1 MSKNRITF
9 HIFLIFLTL
18 FLPFWVH
25 NSSDDIVAKEINES
39 SLDYYRSTTCNIS
52 LFEVVRENLNNE
64 IEIIYHTNNYVRA
77 DCFGKVTGL
86 DFVNNKY
93 QVSIGTNSIFTFT
106 LQAAVW
112 CLMLNA
118 FIVGHKKKISLLA
131 TVPLSIF
138 FVYQQIS
145 EERFYSD
152 SNVYYSNLLEVN
164 NYYLIILFLSIYLIF
179 VFLSLKDF
187 YLEEKFLNMVPF
199 TFLFIGT
206 FNGFNLN
213 FLVLIISFFGLKNLN
228 NKKNIFA
235 TYNIVYFLFSI
246 IWVFTSS
253 RDDASFFDGDKLRGF
268 INSSNNLNSL
278 IYWVILF
285 LLLINGFVYLINF
298 SKVNVKTVAK
308 SSILTSG
315 LVVLLGIVGS
325 ISPLFNLYNFLF
337 FGQNKRGIDKLESI
351 AGNTWRGFSASA
363 ESIGEFYGFTILLF
377 LILALLK
384 KIKLS
389 IYYFP
394 FLIFGVFGLYRAN
407 NFAVYIS
414 IFLTILF
421 YLYSEKIE
429 NRNVK
434 IYLLIGGIFVAL
446 ILSFSLVNHLG
457 KEYVS
462 TELMYEAA
470 LHSNLFPDDI
480 EYTKTTEIT
489 NYFNSGEMYSLL
501 AYENKSQIS
510 TSLKFLS
517 DIFFQENLNIPI
529 VPNVVTILSFVSLMI
544 NRTEMW
550 GIFIAKYSPNLTES
564 LFGNGPMQINN
575 YLYKQNVRL
584 DLPEE
589 KLSSLFLPHSSMLD
603 LLIFFGIFGVL
614 IFLFF
619 NLYLFFV
626 KNTNSIY
633 KYLIFF
639 IMLNILKSDSL
650 LYINSVLLI
659 VLIYGLSNINEP
671 VND

>member
-1 MSKNRITF
+1 M
-9 HIFLIFLTL
+9 
-18 FLPFWVH
+18 
-25 NSSDDIVAKEINES
+25 
-39 SLDYYRSTTCNIS
+39 
-52 LFEVVRENLNNE
+52 
-64 IEIIYHTNNYVRA
+64 
-77 DCFGKVTGL
+77 
-86 DFVNNKY
+86 
-93 QVSIGTNSIFTFT
+93 
-106 LQAAVW
+106 
-112 CLMLNA
+112 
-118 FIVGHKKKISLLA
+118 
-131 TVPLSIF
+131 
-138 FVYQQIS
+138 
-145 EERFYSD
+145 
-152 SNVYYSNLLEVN
+152 
-164 NYYLIILFLSIYLIF
+164 
-179 VFLSLKDF
+179 
-187 YLEEKFLNMVPF
+187 
-199 TFLFIGT
+199 
-206 FNGFNLN
+206 
-213 FLVLIISFFGLKNLN
+213 
-228 NKKNIFA
+228 
-235 TYNIVYFLFSI
+235 
-246 IWVFTSS
+246 
-253 RDDASFFDGDKLRGF
+253 
-268 INSSNNLNSL
+268 
-278 IYWVILF
+278 
-285 LLLINGFVYLINF
+285 
-298 SKVNVKTVAK
+298 
-308 SSILTSG
+308 
-315 LVVLLGIVGS
+315 
-325 ISPLFNLYNFLF
+325 
-337 FGQNKRGIDKLESI
+337 
-351 AGNTWRGFSASA
+351 
-363 ESIGEFYGFTILLF
+363 
-377 LILALLK
+377 
-384 KIKLS
+384 
-389 IYYFP
+389 
-394 FLIFGVFGLYRAN
+394 FGLYRAN

-446 ILSFSLVNHLG
+446 VLSFSLVNHLG
-457 KEYVS
+457 KEYVT
-462 TELMYEAA
+462 TELMYEAT

-659 VLIYGLSNINEP
+659 VLIYGLSNINEAA
-671 VND
+671 ND